1 MYYHLGAHPGFMC
14 PVNDGENLENCIL
27 KFEKEEDFVSYEYDL
42 KNLEFNFDHKVLKR
56 QRAMYFLSQFQ
67 CSTRMLFFLSTPTH
81 IVFLS

>member
-42 KNLEFNFDHKVLKR
+42 KNLEFNFDHKSISKGR
-56 QRAMYFLSQFQ
+56 GQ
-67 CSTRMLFFLSTPTH
+67 CTSSHNSNVRPGCCFF
-81 IVFLS
+81 